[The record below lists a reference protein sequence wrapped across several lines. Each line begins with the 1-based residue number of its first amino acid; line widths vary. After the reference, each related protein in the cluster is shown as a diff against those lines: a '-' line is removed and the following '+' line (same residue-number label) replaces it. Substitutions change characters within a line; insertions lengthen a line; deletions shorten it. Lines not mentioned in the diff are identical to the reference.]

1 MLDNFFPT
9 RMDKHLKKNNFL
21 PLDNSP
27 HSKHW
32 SGSDT
37 KELYE
42 KNLKIQPQDWYYRNH
57 SVTYTYNSKGYR
69 TKEFNKIDWAE
80 SIVILGCS
88 YVYGVG
94 VDDAHTLS
102 QQLENIM
109 QIPVINL
116 GQGGSSINYNLHN
129 SVILSA
135 GYPTPR
141 AVIMA
146 WPHHSRCVYYDKY
159 ELYHYGP
166 WNSEKDSYMD
176 LWSKKEYN
184 TIANA
189 VMAQKIFQQVWKDR
203 TVIHEVAYDYAT
215 SELLDCK
222 QCIHIDNARDI
233 PGPNEKGHPGPNTNR
248 NIAEMI
254 YNELKTKI

>member
-1 MLDNFFPT
+1 M
-9 RMDKHLKKNNFL
+9 
-21 PLDNSP
+21 
-27 HSKHW
+27 
-32 SGSDT
+32 
-37 KELYE
+37 
-42 KNLKIQPQDWYYRNH
+42 
-57 SVTYTYNSKGYR
+57 
-69 TKEFNKIDWAE
+69 
-80 SIVILGCS
+80 
-88 YVYGVG
+88 YGVG
-94 VDDAHTLS
+94 VDDADTLS

-141 AVIMA
+141 AVIMS

-166 WNSEKDSYMD
+166 WNLEKDSYMD

-189 VMAQKIFQQVWKDR
+189 VMAQKIFQQLWKDR
-203 TVIHEVAYDYAT
+203 TVTYECAYDYAT

-222 QCIHIDNARDI
+222 QCIINH
-233 PGPNEKGHPGPNTNR
+233 
-248 NIAEMI
+248 
-254 YNELKTKI
+254 LKTIF

>member
-1 MLDNFFPT
+1 
-9 RMDKHLKKNNFL
+9 MDKHLKKNNFL

-57 SVTYTYNSKGYR
+57 SVTYTNNSKGYR
-69 TKEFNKIDWAE
+69 TKEFSKIDWAE

-94 VDDAHTLS
+94 VDDADTLS

-116 GQGGSSINYNLHN
+116 G
-129 SVILSA
+129 
-135 GYPTPR
+135 PR
-141 AVIMA
+141 AVIMS

-166 WNSEKDSYMD
+166 WNLEKDSYMD

-189 VMAQKIFQQVWKDR
+189 LMAQKIFQQLWKDR
-203 TVIHEVAYDYAT
+203 TVTYECAYDYAT

-222 QCIHIDNARDI
+222 QCIKTDDARDI
-233 PGPNEKGHPGPNTNR
+233 GHPGRDTNR
-248 NIAEMI
+248 KIAEIM

>member
-1 MLDNFFPT
+1 M
-9 RMDKHLKKNNFL
+9 
-21 PLDNSP
+21 
-27 HSKHW
+27 
-32 SGSDT
+32 
-37 KELYE
+37 
-42 KNLKIQPQDWYYRNH
+42 
-57 SVTYTYNSKGYR
+57 
-69 TKEFNKIDWAE
+69 
-80 SIVILGCS
+80 
-88 YVYGVG
+88 YGVG
-94 VDDAHTLS
+94 VDDADTLS

-141 AVIMA
+141 AVIMS

-166 WNSEKDSYMD
+166 WNLEKDSYMD

-189 VMAQKIFQQVWKDR
+189 VMAQKIFQQVWKDQ
-203 TVIHEVAYDYAT
+203 TVIYEYAYDYAT
-215 SELLDCK
+215 AELLDCK
-222 QCIHIDNARDI
+222 QCIKTDDARDI
-233 PGPNEKGHPGPNTNR
+233 GHSGRDTNG
-248 NIAEMI
+248 NMAEI
-254 YNELKTKI
+254 VYNELKTKI